1 MLFLFLVIIEAT
13 VMACVYHP
21 DRDSAAY
28 CHHCDAEL
36 CESCTLRVE
45 SGRTV
50 CHRCMLALSLNDVE
64 SETTKRDQEEEDRR
78 VGLHKKWRPTY
89 IESVLT
95 IGLVLVLGLVGL
107 RFYWDRT
114 ELKSAITLDVTD
126 PVELLAEFQAI
137 LAHYAMANGNRYPDS
152 LYELLPRY
160 LHDAAENRRVL
171 RYLEYN
177 LNESE
182 GYLLR
187 IKPESAISG
196 ENLIATAEDIYSV
209 SKGK

>member
-1 MLFLFLVIIEAT
+1 MTEAT
-13 VMACVYHP
+13 AMGCAYHP

-28 CHHCDAEL
+28 CDQCEAEL
-36 CESCTLRVE
+36 CEGCTLRVE
-45 SGRTV
+45 DGRTV
-50 CHRCMLALSLNDVE
+50 CHRCMLTLSLNDVK
-64 SETTKRDQEEEDRR
+64 SETTMREQEEEDRR

-107 RFYWDRT
+107 RFYWERT

-126 PVELLAEFQAI
+126 PVELLAEFQEI
-137 LAHYAMANGNRYPDS
+137 LGHYSVANGNRYPDT
-152 LYELLPRY
+152 LHDLLPRY
-160 LHDAAENRRVL
+160 LNDAAENLRVL

-177 LNESE
+177 LYERE

-187 IKPESAISG
+187 LKPGSPISG
-196 ENLIATAEDIYSV
+196 ENLIATAQDIYSV
-209 SKGK
+209 RKEK

>member
-1 MLFLFLVIIEAT
+1 MG
-13 VMACVYHP
+13 CVYHP
-21 DRDSAAY
+21 DRDSVAY
-28 CHHCDAEL
+28 CDHCEAKL

-45 SGRTV
+45 DGRSA
-50 CHRCMLALSLNDVE
+50 CHRCMLALSLSDVK
-64 SETTKRDQEEEDRR
+64 SETTMREQEEEDQH

-137 LAHYAMANGNRYPDS
+137 LAHYSVANGNRYPDS
-152 LYELLPRY
+152 LHELLPSY
-160 LHDAAENRRVL
+160 LNDAAENRRVL
-171 RYLEYN
+171 RYLDYN
-177 LNESE
+177 LNVRE

-187 IKPESAISG
+187 IKPESPISG
-196 ENLIATAEDIYSV
+196 ENLIATAQDIYSV
-209 SKGK
+209 RKGK

>member
-1 MLFLFLVIIEAT
+1 MG
-13 VMACVYHP
+13 CVYHP
-21 DRDSAAY
+21 DRNSVAY
-28 CHHCDAEL
+28 CDHCEAEL

-45 SGRTV
+45 DGSSV
-50 CHRCMLALSLNDVE
+50 CHRCMLALSLNDVK
-64 SETTKRDQEEEDRR
+64 SETTIREQEEEDQR

-95 IGLVLVLGLVGL
+95 ITLVLVLGLVGL

-137 LAHYAMANGNRYPDS
+137 LAHYSVANGNHYPDS
-152 LYELLPRY
+152 LHELLPSY
-160 LHDAAENRRVL
+160 LNDATENRRVL
-171 RYLEYN
+171 RYLDYN
-177 LNESE
+177 LNERE

-209 SKGK
+209 RKEK

>member
-1 MLFLFLVIIEAT
+1 MG
-13 VMACVYHP
+13 CVYHP
-21 DRDSAAY
+21 DRDSVAY
-28 CHHCDAEL
+28 CDHCEAEL

-45 SGRTV
+45 DGRSV
-50 CHRCMLALSLNDVE
+50 CHRCMLALSLNDVK
-64 SETTKRDQEEEDRR
+64 SDTTIREQEEEDQR

-126 PVELLAEFQAI
+126 PVELLAEFQAT
-137 LAHYAMANGNRYPDS
+137 LAHYSVANGNRYPDS
-152 LYELLPRY
+152 LHELLPSY
-160 LHDAAENRRVL
+160 LNDAPENRRVL
-171 RYLEYN
+171 RYLDYN
-177 LNESE
+177 LNERE

-196 ENLIATAEDIYSV
+196 ENLIATAQDIYSV
-209 SKGK
+209 RKEK

>member
-1 MLFLFLVIIEAT
+1 
-13 VMACVYHP
+13 
-21 DRDSAAY
+21 
-28 CHHCDAEL
+28 
-36 CESCTLRVE
+36 
-45 SGRTV
+45 
-50 CHRCMLALSLNDVE
+50 
-64 SETTKRDQEEEDRR
+64 
-78 VGLHKKWRPTY
+78 
-89 IESVLT
+89 
-95 IGLVLVLGLVGL
+95 
-107 RFYWDRT
+107 
-114 ELKSAITLDVTD
+114 
-126 PVELLAEFQAI
+126 
-137 LAHYAMANGNRYPDS
+137 MANGNRYPDS

>member
-1 MLFLFLVIIEAT
+1 
-13 VMACVYHP
+13 
-21 DRDSAAY
+21 
-28 CHHCDAEL
+28 
-36 CESCTLRVE
+36 
-45 SGRTV
+45 
-50 CHRCMLALSLNDVE
+50 MLALSLSDVK
-64 SETTKRDQEEEDRR
+64 SETTMREQEEEDQH

-137 LAHYAMANGNRYPDS
+137 LAHYSVANENRYPDS
-152 LYELLPRY
+152 LHELLPSY
-160 LHDAAENRRVL
+160 LNDAAENRRVL
-171 RYLEYN
+171 RYLDYN
-177 LNESE
+177 LNVRE

-187 IKPESAISG
+187 IKPESPISG
-196 ENLIATAEDIYSV
+196 ENLIATAQDIYSV
-209 SKGK
+209 RKGK

>member
-1 MLFLFLVIIEAT
+1 MG
-13 VMACVYHP
+13 CVYHP
-21 DRDSAAY
+21 DRDSVAY
-28 CHHCDAEL
+28 CDHCEAEL

-45 SGRTV
+45 DSRSV
-50 CHRCMLALSLNDVE
+50 CHRCMLALSLNDVK
-64 SETTKRDQEEEDRR
+64 SETTVREQEEEDLR

-137 LAHYAMANGNRYPDS
+137 LAHYSVAYGNRYPDS
-152 LYELLPRY
+152 LHELLPRY
-160 LHDAAENRRVL
+160 LNDAAENRKVL
-171 RYLEYN
+171 RHLDYD
-177 LNESE
+177 LNERE

-196 ENLIATAEDIYSV
+196 ENLIATAQDIYSV
-209 SKGK
+209 RKGK

>member
-1 MLFLFLVIIEAT
+1 MS
-13 VMACVYHP
+13 CVYHP
-21 DRDSAAY
+21 DRDSVAY
-28 CHHCDAEL
+28 CDHCETEL
-36 CESCTLRVE
+36 CESCILRVE
-45 SGRTV
+45 NGRTA
-50 CHRCMLALSLNDVE
+50 CHRCMLALSINDVK
-64 SETTKRDQEEEDRR
+64 SETAMREQEEKDRR

-89 IESVLT
+89 IQSVLA

-137 LAHYAMANGNRYPDS
+137 LAHYSVANGNRYPDS
-152 LYELLPRY
+152 LLELMPRY
-160 LHDAAENRRVL
+160 LTDAAENRRVL
-171 RYLEYN
+171 RHFDYN
-177 LNESE
+177 LNQRE

-187 IKPESAISG
+187 IKLRSPISG
-196 ENLIATAEDIYSV
+196 ENLIATAQGIYPV

>member
-1 MLFLFLVIIEAT
+1 
-13 VMACVYHP
+13 
-21 DRDSAAY
+21 
-28 CHHCDAEL
+28 
-36 CESCTLRVE
+36 
-45 SGRTV
+45 
-50 CHRCMLALSLNDVE
+50 MLALSLNDVK
-64 SETTKRDQEEEDRR
+64 SETTMREQEEEDLR

-126 PVELLAEFQAI
+126 PVELLAELQAI
-137 LAHYAMANGNRYPDS
+137 LANYSVANGDTYPDS
-152 LYELLPRY
+152 LLELLPRY
-160 LHDAAENRRVL
+160 LNDEAENLRVL

-177 LNESE
+177 LNERE

-187 IKPESAISG
+187 IRPESPISG
-196 ENLIATAEDIYSV
+196 ENLIATAQDIYPV
-209 SKGK
+209 RKER

>member
-1 MLFLFLVIIEAT
+1 MG
-13 VMACVYHP
+13 CVYHP
-21 DRDSAAY
+21 DRDSVAY
-28 CHHCDAEL
+28 CDHCEAEL

-45 SGRTV
+45 GGRSV
-50 CHRCMLALSLNDVE
+50 CHRCLLALSLNDVK
-64 SETTKRDQEEEDRR
+64 SETTMREQEEEDQR

-137 LAHYAMANGNRYPDS
+137 LAHYSVANGNRYPDS
-152 LYELLPRY
+152 LHELLPAILMMQQRTAGCY
-160 LHDAAENRRVL
+160 GILTTTSMSA
-171 RYLEYN
+171 
-177 LNESE
+177 
-182 GYLLR
+182 
-187 IKPESAISG
+187 KAISSALSRNQQFQ
-196 ENLIATAEDIYSV
+196 ERT
-209 SKGK
+209 

>member
-1 MLFLFLVIIEAT
+1 MG
-13 VMACVYHP
+13 CVYHP

-28 CHHCDAEL
+28 CDQCEAEL

-45 SGRTV
+45 NGGTV
-50 CHRCMLALSLNDVE
+50 CHRCMLALSLNDVK
-64 SETTKRDQEEEDRR
+64 SETTMREQEEEDLR

-107 RFYWDRT
+107 RFHWDRT
-114 ELKSAITLDVTD
+114 ELKSAITLDATD

-137 LAHYAMANGNRYPDS
+137 LAHYSVANGNSYPDS
-152 LYELLPRY
+152 LHELLPRY
-160 LHDAAENRRVL
+160 LNDAAENLSVL

-177 LNESE
+177 PNERE

-187 IKPESAISG
+187 IKPGSPIPGA
-196 ENLIATAEDIYSV
+196 NLIATAQDIYSV
-209 SKGK
+209 RKGK

>member
-1 MLFLFLVIIEAT
+1 MTEAT
-13 VMACVYHP
+13 AMGCAYHP

-28 CHHCDAEL
+28 CDQCEAEL
-36 CESCTLRVE
+36 CEGCTLRVE
-45 SGRTV
+45 DGRTV
-50 CHRCMLALSLNDVE
+50 CHRCMLTLSLNDVK
-64 SETTKRDQEEEDRR
+64 SETTMREQEEEDRR

-107 RFYWDRT
+107 RFYWERT
-114 ELKSAITLDVTD
+114 ELKSAITLNVTD

-137 LAHYAMANGNRYPDS
+137 LGHYSVANGNRYPDT
-152 LYELLPRY
+152 LHDLLPRY
-160 LHDAAENRRVL
+160 LNDAAENLRVL

-177 LNESE
+177 LYERE

-187 IKPESAISG
+187 VKPGSPISG
-196 ENLIATAEDIYSV
+196 ENLIATAQDIYSV
-209 SKGK
+209 RKEK

>member
-1 MLFLFLVIIEAT
+1 MG
-13 VMACVYHP
+13 CVYHP
-21 DRDSAAY
+21 DRDSVAY
-28 CHHCDAEL
+28 CDHCEAEL

-45 SGRTV
+45 DDRSV
-50 CHRCMLALSLNDVE
+50 CHRCMLALSLNDVK
-64 SETTKRDQEEEDRR
+64 SETTIREQEEEDQR

-126 PVELLAEFQAI
+126 PVELLAEFQAT
-137 LAHYAMANGNRYPDS
+137 LAHYSVANGNRYPDS
-152 LYELLPRY
+152 LHELLPSY
-160 LHDAAENRRVL
+160 LNDAPENRRVL
-171 RYLEYN
+171 RYLDYN
-177 LNESE
+177 LNERE

-196 ENLIATAEDIYSV
+196 ENLIATAQDIYSV
-209 SKGK
+209 RKGK